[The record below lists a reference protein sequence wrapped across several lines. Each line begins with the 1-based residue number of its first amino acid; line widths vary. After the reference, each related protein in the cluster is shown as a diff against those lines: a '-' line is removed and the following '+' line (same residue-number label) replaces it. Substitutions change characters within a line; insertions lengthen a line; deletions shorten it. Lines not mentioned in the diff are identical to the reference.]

1 MRRAL
6 GLLLPVIVASVGCI
20 SSLPFTAKEDAGPPN
35 GDKDRTLAY
44 WNGLRGAMS
53 QRSKSDDLRALTNIV
68 RKQAETIR
76 AMSAEGV
83 DPELVAAAN
92 AVAKCQDKVIELAE
106 VAAFQMTALRGSPIM
121 AKQFAEANRESSAAV
136 ERLAQLRGR
145 MSARYGVSFAI
156 LIPVR

>member
-20 SSLPFTAKEDAGPPN
+20 STLPFTAKEDAGPPN

-44 WNGLRGAMS
+44 WNGLRGVMS
-53 QRSKSDDLRALTNIV
+53 QRSKSDDLRALTNLV
-68 RKQAETIR
+68 RRQAETIR
-76 AMSAEGV
+76 GLSAEGV

-106 VAAFQMTALRGSPIM
+106 VADYQMAALRGSPIM
-121 AKQFAEANRESSAAV
+121 AKQFAEANRDSSAAV
-136 ERLAQLRGR
+136 AQLSQLRGR
-145 MSARYGVSFAI
+145 MSGRYGVAFGV
-156 LIPVR
+156 LVPVR

>member
-20 SSLPFTAKEDAGPPN
+20 SSLPFTAKEDVGPPN
-35 GDKDRTLAY
+35 GDKDH
-44 WNGLRGAMS
+44 GLRGAMN

-76 AMSAEGV
+76 GMSAEGV

-106 VAAFQMTALRGSPIM
+106 VANFQMAALRASPIM
-121 AKQFAEANRESSAAV
+121 AKQFAEANRESSSAV
-136 ERLAQLRGR
+136 ERLAQQRGR
-145 MSARYGVSFAI
+145 MSSRYGVSFAA
-156 LIPVR
+156 LVQVR

>member
-44 WNGLRGAMS
+44 WNGLRGAMGE
-53 QRSKSDDLRALTNIV
+53 RSKSDDLRALTNLV

-76 AMSAEGV
+76 GMSAEGV
-83 DPELVAAAN
+83 DPELVAAAH

-106 VAAFQMTALRGSPIM
+106 VADFQMAALRASPTM
-121 AKQFAEANRESSAAV
+121 AKQFAEANRDSSAAAA
-136 ERLAQLRGR
+136 RLAELRGR
-145 MSARYGVSFAI
+145 MSGRYGVAFAV
-156 LIPVR
+156 LVPVR